1 MIFCTVRL
9 PRVVCKR
16 NTLLPTESV
25 AGESG
30 LAVLGGVD
38 AGLLTAAFSV
48 AVWAPILMARH
59 SYSRRGV
66 SKATR

>member
-30 LAVLGGVD
+30 LAVVGGID

-48 AVWAPILMARH
+48 AVWASILMARH
-59 SYSRRGV
+59 SYSGRSV
-66 SKATR
+66 NKAMR